1 MWITVQQNLYKVLLN
16 VYMYVSMNSENNIS
30 RFYMCAHVLIIM
42 EWVRVDRVK
51 GYLFFIS
58 RCRQFSEIT

>member
-1 MWITVQQNLYKVLLN
+1 M
-16 VYMYVSMNSENNIS
+16 YMYVSMNSENDAS
-30 RFYMCAHVLIIM
+30 RFYMCAHVLIII